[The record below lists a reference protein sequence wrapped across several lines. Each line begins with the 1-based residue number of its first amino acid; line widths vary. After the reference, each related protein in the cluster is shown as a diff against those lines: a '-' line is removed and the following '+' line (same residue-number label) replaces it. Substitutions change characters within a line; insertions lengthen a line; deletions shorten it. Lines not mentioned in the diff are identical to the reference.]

1 MAGSW
6 LSIESEQHYISL
18 RKPFT
23 CIIQLFGDLED
34 CALVCGRLCCRLR
47 FLFLLES
54 AEVVLDQE
62 GGVELPHRHVVFN

>member
-1 MAGSW
+1 MARSW
-6 LSIESEQHYISL
+6 LSIEKEQNYISL
-18 RKPFT
+18 RKPLT

-34 CALVCGRLCCRLR
+34 CALVCGRLCCSLG
-47 FLFLLES
+47 FLFLLKS